1 MDWGGKTGLDFQT
14 DQPPTVSY
22 PPTYLFIL
30 CSSVRALQSSH
41 IGLIAIVD
49 GAATEYSHTHTPTV
63 SSTLCNYR
71 NKHTVDNSRQHY

>member
-49 GAATEYSHTHTPTV
+49 DAATEHSHTLTHPLSVVHCATTE
-63 SSTLCNYR
+63 
-71 NKHTVDNSRQHY
+71 